1 VALSALFLRAAQGK
15 LAPTITTTTTT
26 VSKKKVGITQQ
37 KGGKAPGA
45 SVTAAPLPAK
55 PYSAE
60 TVSFLTKASVVAGA
74 VSIAASRANHDYA
87 TPLRTIFHTL
97 STLTAFVWSA
107 RLPSAFNKIVHPLV
121 TGTALSL
128 AVFQMTGQATG
139 ESFTA
144 VLKTYKVGS
153 LDLLKIGAGDL
164 LLFLLGPSVVSFALA
179 MYSRKQLL
187 QENLLIV
194 MTATLVS
201 SAGGLFGTAAFV
213 RAIQLG
219 GRSSGAAMVRL
230 SVLARNVTTALSM
243 AIAAI
248 LGGDIPIA
256 ASVGVL
262 TGIIGATYGRM
273 VLDGMGIT
281 DPVTRGLAVG
291 SSGQGL
297 GVASM
302 VSESDAMPFAAM
314 AMVLTAISSTVLV
327 SIPAV
332 REPLMKLA
340 LGA

>member
-1 VALSALFLRAAQGK
+1 
-15 LAPTITTTTTT
+15 
-26 VSKKKVGITQQ
+26 
-37 KGGKAPGA
+37 
-45 SVTAAPLPAK
+45 
-55 PYSAE
+55 
-60 TVSFLTKASVVAGA
+60 VAGA
-74 VSIAASRANHDYA
+74 VSIAASRANNDYA

-107 RLPSAFNKIVHPLV
+107 RLPSDFNKIVHPLV

-128 AVFQMTGQATG
+128 AVFHLTGKATG
-139 ESFTA
+139 ETFKA

-153 LDLLKIGAGDL
+153 LDLMKIGAGDL

-219 GRSSGAAMVRL
+219 GTTAGAMVRL

-273 VLDGMGIT
+273 VMDAMGIT

-302 VSESDAMPFAAM
+302 VSEPDAMPFAAM